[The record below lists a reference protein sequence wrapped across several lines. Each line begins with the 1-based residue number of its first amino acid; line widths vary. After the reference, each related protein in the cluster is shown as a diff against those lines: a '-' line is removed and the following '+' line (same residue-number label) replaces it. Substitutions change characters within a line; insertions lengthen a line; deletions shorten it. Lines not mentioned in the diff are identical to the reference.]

1 MLELALLQE
10 LGVIEY
16 ALQCVGVLTSKSV
29 LGMFKDIE
37 NHRYN
42 IWVSPSYALLFT
54 DHQIFQ
60 VFKLRENSRFLMK
73 LVHPC
78 L

>member
-54 DHQIFQ
+54 DHQIFHYLQ
-60 VFKLRENSRFLMK
+60 IIKYSKYSNFEKIQGS
-73 LVHPC
+73 
-78 L
+78 